1 MRLLPFVVVLAC
13 AACNAGPSPTRLDPG
28 NHVERV
34 LEDVTAILEGMAAA
48 HAQPPV
54 VVREPG
60 FRSSGP
66 RARE

>member
-1 MRLLPFVVVLAC
+1 MRLLPFVALLLC
-13 AACNAGPSPTRLDPG
+13 AACAGGADRSRIEPS

-34 LEDVTAILEGMAAA
+34 LEDVTAMLEGMAAA
-48 HAQPPV
+48 HAPRPFV
-54 VVREPG
+54 LRDPG